1 MRVSDLGKVA
11 IRLALH
17 LGFDPA
23 RTQVVWECGDYYL
36 HGQRIGS
43 PLTHSEIL
51 ESAPSEDLAIER
63 TRQTALRN
71 LWAELRTVRQVLI
84 TLRDSEFQ
92 SYWKVVS
99 SQEQHLV
106 AMAVFLEGAS

>member
-1 MRVSDLGKVA
+1 MIVS
-11 IRLALH
+11 R
-17 LGFDPA
+17 
-23 RTQVVWECGDYYL
+23 
-36 HGQRIGS
+36 
-43 PLTHSEIL
+43 LTHSEIL

-63 TRQTALRN
+63 TRQTVLRG
-71 LWAELRTVRQVLI
+71 LWAELRTVRQALT

-92 SYWKVVS
+92 PYWKVVS